1 MRAGTSQTTPSLEGV
16 RRRFERWRRRRK
28 IGSRIPE
35 PLWDAAGEL
44 AESCGVHRTAKTLG
58 VDYYCL
64 KKRLEKKSA
73 SGPRKDAATVGAGFL
88 ELPASSPVGVPEC
101 LLELEDVD
109 GVKMRIH
116 LKGIGAGDL
125 TALSRSLWA
134 VE

>member
-1 MRAGTSQTTPSLEGV
+1 
-16 RRRFERWRRRRK
+16 
-28 IGSRIPE
+28 
-35 PLWDAAGEL
+35 LWDAAVEL

-88 ELPASSPVGVPEC
+88 ELPASSPVGVPGC